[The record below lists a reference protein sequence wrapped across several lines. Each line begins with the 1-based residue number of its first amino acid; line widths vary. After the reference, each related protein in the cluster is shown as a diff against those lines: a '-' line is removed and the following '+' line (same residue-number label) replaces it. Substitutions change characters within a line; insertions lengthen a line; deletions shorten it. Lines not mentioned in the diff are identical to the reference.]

1 MTRARNP
8 SKVFERIAKN
18 RWHRLFTDEE
28 QKTDYSHGHGMLF
41 DCHFKH
47 LQIVGAFFLHKPN
60 FLQAARLCRKIA
72 KCSAGTAILKRLM
85 IRKRPSIAAIPMK
98 GHRNG
103 AVLDK

>member
-28 QKTDYSHGHGMLF
+28 QKTDYSHGHGMLS

-60 FLQAARLCRKIA
+60 FLQSEWVRQKQNAIVTSSIDFPP
-72 KCSAGTAILKRLM
+72 CSLSG
-85 IRKRPSIAAIPMK
+85 P
-98 GHRNG
+98 
-103 AVLDK
+103 